1 MNKYFLNNKTVVIA
15 SHNSGKILEFKSL
28 LSTYK
33 VNVITASDIKVPDV
47 EEVGKSFKANSI
59 LKAKNIPDIHICI
72 SDDSGLCVDSL
83 NGFPG
88 IYSAR
93 FARENGGWDK
103 AMKEL
108 HKRILKKNSN
118 CFKASFYCVIT
129 LKWYN
134 KWLKSF
140 SGKIKGHITW
150 PPRGENGFGYDPF
163 FIPSGFKQTFAEM
176 LHKEKILLDHR
187 YIAFKNLAKL
197 HLADN

>member
-88 IYSAR
+88 IYSKPDLP
-93 FARENGGWDK
+93 EQMVDG
-103 AMKEL
+103 
-108 HKRILKKNSN
+108 
-118 CFKASFYCVIT
+118 
-129 LKWYN
+129 
-134 KWLKSF
+134 
-140 SGKIKGHITW
+140 IK
-150 PPRGENGFGYDPF
+150 
-163 FIPSGFKQTFAEM
+163 
-176 LHKEKILLDHR
+176 L
-187 YIAFKNLAKL
+187 
-197 HLADN
+197 